1 LSPVAIVTGASRGI
15 GKGCAIHLA
24 RAGFDVVIG
33 ARTLVEGDPI
43 EHSLTVK
50 RSDVSALSGSLAS
63 TAEAIQ
69 AEGRRALVV
78 KLDLLQ
84 KRDIEDAV
92 ARALAEFGRVDVLV
106 NNGRYVG
113 PGHMDLAVDTPIEIF
128 EQQFQINVLAPLH
141 LIKLVAP
148 EMAKQGGGV
157 VMNVSSLAGSNET
170 AAQPGEGGWGLGYSI
185 TKAAFNRLAAGLGK
199 ELQGDKI
206 AVINLEPGF
215 VVTERTVALKGFG
228 FDVGRGLS
236 VDVPGLTCAALA
248 THPHPMFFSGT
259 LVHAPRF
266 VVEHELVDPQGLPKD
281 WGPESWGLPPK
292 R

>member
-1 LSPVAIVTGASRGI
+1 M
-15 GKGCAIHLA
+15 
-24 RAGFDVVIG
+24 IG
-33 ARTLVEGDPI
+33 ARTVAEGDPI
-43 EHSLTVK
+43 EHSLTLK
-50 RSDVSALSGSLAS
+50 RSEVSALSGSLAS

-69 AEGRRALVV
+69 AEGRRALAV
-78 KLDLLQ
+78 KLDLLE

-92 ARALAEFGRVDVLV
+92 TRAFAEFGRVDVLV

-148 EMAKQGGGV
+148 RMAKQGGGV

-170 AAQPGEGGWGLGYSI
+170 AALPGEGGWGLGYSI

-199 ELQGDKI
+199 ELQKDKI

-215 VVTERTVALKGFG
+215 VATERTVDALKGFG
-228 FDVGRGLS
+228 FDVARGLS

-248 THPHPMFFSGT
+248 THPNPMFFSGT

-266 VVEHELVDPQGLPKD
+266 VVEHKLVDPASLPKQ
-281 WGPESWGLPPK
+281 WGPESWGLPPS